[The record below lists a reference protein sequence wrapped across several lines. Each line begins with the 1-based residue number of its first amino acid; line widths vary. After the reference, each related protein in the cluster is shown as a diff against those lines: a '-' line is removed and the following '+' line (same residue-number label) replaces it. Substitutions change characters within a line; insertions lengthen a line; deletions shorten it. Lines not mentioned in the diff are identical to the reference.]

1 MRHFALSAV
10 GRDRPG
16 IVAAISQVLHEHGG
30 NVEDSRMSILRG
42 HFTVMLVV
50 SAGDEAAVDRLREDL
65 ERVRADL
72 GLEAL
77 ALSEIEP
84 FESRV
89 ETAPTHILSIY
100 GVDHPGIL
108 FAVSATLAREQVN
121 ITDLTTK
128 LLEGETPLYAM
139 MLEVSIPESR
149 DIAALEEEL
158 GKVCAEQNVEL
169 SFRELEQDA
178 L

>member
-1 MRHFALSAV
+1 MRHLALSAV

-16 IVAAISQVLHEHGG
+16 IVAAISQALHEHGG
-30 NVEDSRMSILRG
+30 NVEDSRMSILGG

-50 SAGDEAAVDRLREDL
+50 SVAGGSAVASLREDL
-65 ERVRADL
+65 EHVRADL
-72 GLEAL
+72 GLDAL
-77 ALSEIEP
+77 TLSEIEP
-84 FESRV
+84 LEGKAG
-89 ETAPTHILSIY
+89 TAPSHILSIY

-108 FAVSATLAREQVN
+108 FAVSSTLAREQVN

-139 MLEVSIPESR
+139 MLEVAVPEFR
-149 DIAALEEEL
+149 DAAHLEEEL
-158 GKVCAEQNVEL
+158 QRVCTEQKVEL
-169 SFRELEQDA
+169 SFRALEQDV

>member
-1 MRHFALSAV
+1 MRHLALSAV

-16 IVAAISQVLHEHGG
+16 IVAAISEALLEHGG

-50 SAGDEAAVDRLREDL
+50 SVEGGQAVERLREDL
-65 ERVRADL
+65 ERVRGDL

-84 FESRV
+84 LEGQA
-89 ETAPTHILSIY
+89 ETAPSHILSIY

-108 FAVSATLAREQVN
+108 FAISASLAREQVN

-139 MLEVSIPESR
+139 MLEISIPGSR
-149 DIAALEEEL
+149 DVAALEQEL
-158 GKVCAEQNVEL
+158 RRVCAEQNVEL
-169 SFRELEQDA
+169 SFRELEQDV

>member
-1 MRHFALSAV
+1 MRHLALSAV

-16 IVAAISQVLHEHGG
+16 IVAAISQALHEHGG

-50 SAGDEAAVDRLREDL
+50 SVDSGAAVERLGEDL

-77 ALSEIEP
+77 TLSEVEELEGQI
-84 FESRV
+84 

-108 FAVSATLAREQVN
+108 
-121 ITDLTTK
+121 
-128 LLEGETPLYAM
+128 
-139 MLEVSIPESR
+139 
-149 DIAALEEEL
+149 
-158 GKVCAEQNVEL
+158 
-169 SFRELEQDA
+169 
-178 L
+178 